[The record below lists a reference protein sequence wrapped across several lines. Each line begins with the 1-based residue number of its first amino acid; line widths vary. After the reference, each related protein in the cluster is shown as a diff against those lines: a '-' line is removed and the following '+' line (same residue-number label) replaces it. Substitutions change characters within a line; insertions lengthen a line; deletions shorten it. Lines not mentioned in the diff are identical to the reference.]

1 MKRILALALAL
12 TLLLCGCGGKTD
24 KGGNTDNTK
33 APESSAG
40 HSITL
45 GGATLYVGG
54 ELTAAMLEALG
65 EPNEKTE
72 SPNCVYDGAVYDYYY
87 DNFSLQV
94 NQQEN
99 KNTLLMVTITDTAYK
114 TDKGVKIGDTAD
126 QVKEAYGAATEE
138 NKYYLVYAK
147 EGIEITFNLNDGT
160 VEEIVYTAV
169 E

>member
-1 MKRILALALAL
+1 MKRILALALAM
-12 TLLLCGCGGKTD
+12 TLLLCGCGGKEIKD
-24 KGGNTDNTK
+24 GNTDNAKT
-33 APESSAG
+33 PESPTG

-54 ELTAAMLEALG
+54 ELTDEMLKKLG

-94 NQQEN
+94 NQQES
-99 KNTLLMVTITDTAYK
+99 KNTLLMVTVTDPLFDAEN
-114 TDKGVKIGDTAD
+114 GIKIGDTAD
-126 QVKEAYGAATEE
+126 QVKEAYGTATEE

-147 EGIEITFNLNDGT
+147 ETFELTFNLNDGA

>member
-1 MKRILALALAL
+1 MKRILALALAAM
-12 TLLLCGCGGKTD
+12 LLLGGCGGKEIKD
-24 KGGNTDNTK
+24 GNTNNTK
-33 APESSAG
+33 APENSAG
-40 HSITL
+40 HSVTL
-45 GGATLYVGG
+45 GDVRVNVGG
-54 ELTAAMLEALG
+54 ELTDEMLKKLG

-94 NQQEN
+94 NQQED

-126 QVKEAYGAATEE
+126 TVKNAYGTATEE
-138 NKYYLVYAK
+138 SKYYLVYAK
-147 EGIEITFNLNDGT
+147 ETFELTFNLNDGA
-160 VEEIVYTAV
+160 VEEIVYAAV

>member
-1 MKRILALALAL
+1 MKRILTLALAMA
-12 TLLLCGCGGKTD
+12 LLLCGCGGKEIKD
-24 KGGNTDNTK
+24 GNTDNTK

-94 NQQEN
+94 NQQES
-99 KNTLLMVTITDTAYK
+99 KNTLLMVTITDTLFDAEN
-114 TDKGVKIGDTAD
+114 GIKIGDTAD

-138 NKYYLVYAK
+138 NKYYLVYAQD
-147 EGIEITFNLNDGT
+147 GLEITFNLNDGT
-160 VEEIVYTAV
+160 VEEIVYAAV